1 MDETALLIIALL
13 VIVGMFVLWL
23 LLRQRRTGSLREE
36 FGDEYDRTLE
46 SRGGRSAAERDLED
60 RKKRVADFTIRPLDR
75 DERDHFRKEWLEV
88 KALFV
93 DAPREA
99 VLRAD
104 RMLKSVLT
112 KRGFPMADFDRRYED
127 LTVDHRDTARHYRAG
142 HTIAQDGDATTED
155 LRQAMGH
162 YEALFDDMVAP
173 ATGTDSSPD
182 AGIVTTADARP
193 AKDDHTFAVT
203 RSSDAPAP
211 APVGAHERRS
221 D

>member
-13 VIVGMFVLWL
+13 VIVGMLVLWL

-60 RKKRVADFTIRPLDR
+60 RKKRVAELNIRPLDN
-75 DERDHFRKEWLEV
+75 DERGHFRKEWLEV

-104 RMLKSVLT
+104 RMLKDVLT

-142 HTIAQDGDATTED
+142 HTIARDGDATTED

-173 ATGTDSSPD
+173 ESGAERSNE
-182 AGIVTTADARP
+182 AGMVPTADVRND
-193 AKDDHTFAVT
+193 DDHPFAVT
-203 RSSDAPAP
+203 RSSDVPAT
-211 APVGAHERRS
+211 APVGGHSRRR

>member
-13 VIVGMFVLWL
+13 VIVGVLVLWL

-60 RKKRVADFTIRPLDR
+60 RKKRVADFTIRPLDA
-75 DERDHFRKEWLEV
+75 DERDHFRSEWMEV

-93 DAPREA
+93 DSPREA

-104 RMLKSVLT
+104 RMLKNVLT
-112 KRGFPMADFDRRYED
+112 KRGFPMSDFDRRYED
-127 LTVDHRDTARHYRAG
+127 LTVDHRETARHYRAG
-142 HTIAQDGDATTED
+142 HNIAQDGDATTED

-173 ATGTDSSPD
+173 EASTDRPTE
-182 AGIVTTADARP
+182 AGIVTSANARMD
-193 AKDDHTFAVT
+193 KDDHAFAIT
-203 RSSDAPAP
+203 RSSDVPAA
-211 APVGAHERRS
+211 APVGAHPRQR

>member
-13 VIVGMFVLWL
+13 VIVGVLVLWF

-46 SRGGRSAAERDLED
+46 TRGGRSAAERDLED
-60 RKKRVADFTIRPLDR
+60 RKKRVADFTIRPLDA
-75 DERDHFRKEWLEV
+75 DEREYFRREWMEV

-93 DAPREA
+93 DSPREA

-104 RMLKSVLT
+104 RMLKNVLT
-112 KRGFPMADFDRRYED
+112 KRGFPMGDFDRRYED
-127 LTVDHRDTARHYRAG
+127 LTVDHRETARHYRAG
-142 HTIAQDGDATTED
+142 HNIAQDGDATTED

-173 ATGTDSSPD
+173 AAGAEDSAAS
-182 AGIVTTADARP
+182 GMTSADAR
-193 AKDDHTFAVT
+193 AVKDDHPFAVRRAST
-203 RSSDAPAP
+203 APGTA
-211 APVGAHERRS
+211 AMGAQAQRR